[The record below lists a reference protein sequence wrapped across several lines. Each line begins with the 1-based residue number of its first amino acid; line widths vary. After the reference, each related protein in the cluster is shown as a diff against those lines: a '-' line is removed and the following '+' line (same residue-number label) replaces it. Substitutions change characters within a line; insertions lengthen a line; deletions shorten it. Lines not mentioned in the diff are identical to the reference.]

1 MSKTTGVIQFTV
13 RNYGRRM
20 EGIAHHGS
28 KKSQLLQLILFKD
41 TKNSIEFL
49 FEDRNNFT
57 MITSGSCN

>member
-1 MSKTTGVIQFTV
+1 
-13 RNYGRRM
+13 M

-28 KKSQLLQLILFKD
+28 KKSQLLQLILLKD

-57 MITSGSCN
+57 PIYFGVM